1 MFSYSSSC
9 MLYSHEKL
17 KIDIGLYDMETI
29 IDLHGCYANPKET
42 VLTTINGIINEL
54 KNELATLEDNYEDA
68 RYEEMQTNSDSEKEE
83 LIETELELSSQID
96 GVKDELNDFLTTKA
110 LLQNLPYIIKN
121 YTYEE
126 DYQKGKGLYEINLFN
141 EEKSVFYGE
150 KIIFETELSNY
161 IINQIEKKLLL
172 R

>member
-1 MFSYSSSC
+1 
-9 MLYSHEKL
+9 
-17 KIDIGLYDMETI
+17 MEAI
-29 IDLHGCYANPKET
+29 IDLHGCHVNPKET
-42 VLTTINGIINEL
+42 VMAALNQIINEL
-54 KNELATLEDNYEDA
+54 EEELSILEDNYEDT
-68 RYEEMQTNSDSEKEE
+68 RYEEIQAITDSEKEE
-83 LIETELELSSQID
+83 LIETELELSSQLD
-96 GVKDELNDFLTTKA
+96 GVKDELRNFFTTVE
-110 LLQNLPYIIKN
+110 LLQNSPYTIKN

-126 DYQKGKGLYEINLFN
+126 DYQKDKGLHEINLFN

>member
-1 MFSYSSSC
+1 
-9 MLYSHEKL
+9 
-17 KIDIGLYDMETI
+17 MEAI
-29 IDLHGCYANPKET
+29 IDLHGCHVNPKET
-42 VLTTINGIINEL
+42 VMTALNQIINEL
-54 KNELATLEDNYEDA
+54 EEELSILEDNYEDT
-68 RYEEMQTNSDSEKEE
+68 RYEEIQAITDSEKEE
-83 LIETELELSSQID
+83 LIETELELSSQLD
-96 GVKDELNDFLTTKA
+96 GVKDELRNFFTTVE
-110 LLQNLPYIIKN
+110 LLQNSPYTIKN

-126 DYQKGKGLYEINLFN
+126 DYQKDKGLHEINLFN